1 MVTGVLQGEAA
12 TGLPAFT
19 VRVSDRARRV
29 RLVMGG
35 GGELT
40 VVVPRRFDQR
50 AIPAILEAKRPWIER
65 ARARI
70 EARPAPRAADPVL
83 PDRITLAALGEEW
96 KVEFRSR
103 PAGPGTPKR
112 QAAVAREAGE
122 GRLVVSGPAG
132 DESASCRA
140 LIEWLRR
147 RARSTLV
154 ARLEELAH
162 VHGLNFERAAVRH
175 QRTRWASCSPR
186 GAISL
191 NLRLMFLEPVLV
203 DHVLIHELCH
213 TRELNHSTRF
223 WALMQAHDPDCA
235 LHRRQARD
243 AWRSLPSWIDGTK
256 ARPRV

>member
-1 MVTGVLQGEAA
+1 VVTGVLEGEAA
-12 TGLPAFT
+12 TGLPVYT
-19 VRVSDRARRV
+19 VRVSNRARRV

-96 KVEFRSR
+96 EVEFRSR
-103 PAGPGTPKR
+103 PAGSGTPDR
-112 QAAVAREAGE
+112 QLAVAREAGE
-122 GRLVVSGPAG
+122 GRLVVSGPTG
-132 DESASCRA
+132 DESAYRRA

-147 RARSTLV
+147 RARGTLV
-154 ARLEELAH
+154 ARLEELASL
-162 VHGLNFERAAVRH
+162 HGFAFARATVRH
-175 QRTRWASCSPR
+175 QHTRWASCSPR
-186 GAISL
+186 GTISL
-191 NLRLMFLEPVLV
+191 NLRLLFLEPVLV

-213 TRELNHSTRF
+213 TRELNHSTRY
-223 WALMQAHDPDCA
+223 WALMQVHDPDCA

-243 AWRSLPSWIDGTK
+243 AWRSLPSWVDGTK